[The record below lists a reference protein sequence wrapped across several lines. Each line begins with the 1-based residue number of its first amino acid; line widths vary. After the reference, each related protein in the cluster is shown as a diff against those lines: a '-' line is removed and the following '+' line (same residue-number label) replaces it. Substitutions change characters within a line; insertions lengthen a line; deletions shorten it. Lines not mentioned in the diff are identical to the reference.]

1 MKIALKRYTLSL
13 QRKLSDLIK
22 GCRNMS
28 IALGELI
35 QLINGQLIGDSSLI
49 CLGANPPEDAMAG
62 EITMLDSPSRADLI
76 RASNAIAVITSEPLD
91 DVSIAQIIVTDPH
104 AAFSTAVQHFRPT
117 IQKKALGNGISET
130 ARISDSA
137 EIHPTAIIGDGVEIG
152 ERTRVFPGVVIM
164 PESVIGDDCTIY
176 PNVTL
181 YEYTQIRDRVV
192 IHAGCT
198 LGANGF
204 GYRQEQGKHIPA
216 AQLGYVKIESDVEL
230 GASVTIDRG
239 SYGATTIGEGTK
251 IDNQVM
257 IAHNCKIG
265 RHNLICSQV
274 GIAGSSKTGDYVVLA
289 GQVGLK
295 DHISLG
301 DHTIVGAQAGVMDD
315 CEGNEVYLGSPA
327 TLQREQMQIMA
338 VERRLPEMRKELK
351 TLKREMERLKGQ
363 LQQDPSNAS
372 VPKENQKVA

>member
-1 MKIALKRYTLSL
+1 MKIASKRYTLGL
-13 QRKLSDLIK
+13 LRKLSDLIK

-49 CLGANPPEDAMAG
+49 CSSANPPEDAMV
-62 EITMLDSPSRADLI
+62 EITMLDSLSSRPHPSI
-76 RASNAIAVITSEPLD
+76 YAIAVITSELLMTLALHKSSSPTRMQAFHCCSVLPSD
-91 DVSIAQIIVTDPH
+91 DPKEG
-104 AAFSTAVQHFRPT
+104 FGEWN
-117 IQKKALGNGISET
+117 LGNSS
-130 ARISDSA
+130 ISDSA

-181 YEYTQIRDRVV
+181 YEYTQIHDRVV

-251 IDNQVM
+251 IDNQDR

-265 RHNLICSQV
+265 RHNLICSQ
-274 GIAGSSKTGDYVVLA
+274 AGMLA
-289 GQVGLK
+289 VAKPVITLSWQVRLGLK

-327 TLQREQMQIMA
+327 TSKGTDANYGGRA
-338 VERRLPEMRKELK
+338 SPARNAERTQNTQTRNGMPEGSTPTR
-351 TLKREMERLKGQ
+351 
-363 LQQDPSNAS
+363 SF
-372 VPKENQKVA
+372 